1 MLVKYTYKYIQLQI
15 HRLALVCWQ
24 PVSCDES
31 ESSPTVIKGHASL
44 LNEIFG
50 LRASPF
56 VFLVTKGKVLD
67 GRVHLGIIVL
77 FFVQP

>member
-1 MLVKYTYKYIQLQI
+1 M
-15 HRLALVCWQ
+15 
-24 PVSCDES
+24 SCDES
-31 ESSPTVIKGHASL
+31 ESSPTVVKGHASL

-67 GRVHLGIIVL
+67 GGVHLGLIVL
-77 FFVQP
+77 FFCPALVFVQNCL